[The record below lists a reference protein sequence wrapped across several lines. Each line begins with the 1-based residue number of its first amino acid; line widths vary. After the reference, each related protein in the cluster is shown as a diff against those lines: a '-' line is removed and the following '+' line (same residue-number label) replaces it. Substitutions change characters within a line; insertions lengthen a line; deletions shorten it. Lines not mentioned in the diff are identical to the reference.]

1 MDFSILTQLNVLVQ
15 LMCVI
20 IVAAYL
26 LTRSRI
32 FLEILDGH
40 PTFMDQLILVVLFGL
55 LSIYGSVSGI
65 EFMGSVVNVRDL
77 GPMLAGLLAGP
88 WVGLG
93 AGLIGAAYRL
103 SLGGLTVYAC
113 SVTAVFAGLFGGI
126 VWLWK
131 KKQFA
136 GTKIAVLLAI
146 LMETFHMVLLLI
158 MVSPFDAA
166 LAVALRVYIPMM
178 VANAVGMYV
187 FCVMVNNVRNERKIK
202 DERDALLEKFQSQ
215 S

>member
-1 MDFSILTQLNVLVQ
+1 MDFATLTQLNVLLQ

-32 FLEILDGH
+32 FAEILDGRA
-40 PTFMDQLILVVLFGL
+40 TLTDKIILILLFGG

-65 EFMGSVVNVRDL
+65 DFMGTMVNVRDL

-103 SLGGLTVYAC
+103 TMGGITVYAC
-113 SVTAVFAGLFGGI
+113 SFAAVFAGLFGGAI
-126 VWLWK
+126 WLWK
-131 KKQFA
+131 KQQWA
-136 GTKIAVLLAI
+136 GTKISVVLAI
-146 LMETFHMVLLLI
+146 LMESFHMALVFL
-158 MVSPFDAA
+158 MVTPFDTA
-166 LAVALRVYIPMM
+166 LTIVMRVYIPMV

-187 FCVMVNNVRNERKIK
+187 FCLMVEEFRHER
-202 DERDALLEKFQSQ
+202 ELQQEHDARLAGKEP
-215 S
+215 

>member
-32 FLEILDGH
+32 FLEILEGH
-40 PTFMDQLILVVLFGL
+40 PTFLDKIILVVLFGL
-55 LSIYGSVSGI
+55 LSIYGSISGI

-88 WVGLG
+88 WVGVG
-93 AGLIGAAYRL
+93 AGLIGAVYRL
-103 SLGGLTVYAC
+103 SMGGLTVYAC
-113 SVTAVFAGLFGGI
+113 SAAAVFAGLFGGI

-136 GTKIAVLLAI
+136 GTTIAVLLAI
-146 LMETFHMVLLLI
+146 LMESFHMVLVLLT
-158 MVSPFDAA
+158 VRPFDAA
-166 LAVALRVYIPMM
+166 LAIVLRVYIPMV

-187 FCVMVNNVRNERKIK
+187 FCVMVRNFRHEH
-202 DERDALLEKFQSQ
+202 ELQEEHDARTREKEQ
-215 S
+215 

>member
-1 MDFSILTQLNVLVQ
+1 MDFSILIQLNVLLQ

-32 FLEILDGH
+32 FTEILDGH
-40 PTFMDQLILVVLFGL
+40 PTLKAQIILVLLFGA
-55 LSIYGSVSGI
+55 LSIYGSISGI

-77 GPMLAGLLAGP
+77 GPMLAGLLGGP

-103 SLGGLTVYAC
+103 TMSGLTVYAC
-113 SVTAVFAGLFGGI
+113 SVAAVFAGLFGGI
-126 VWLWK
+126 IWLACK
-131 KKQFA
+131 RKFA
-136 GTKIAVLLAI
+136 GTTIAVIFAI
-146 LMETFHMVLLLI
+146 LMETFHMVLVLI

-166 LAVALRVYIPMM
+166 LAVVSRVSVPMIL
-178 VANAVGMYV
+178 ANAAGMFV
-187 FCVMVNNVRNERKIK
+187 FCFMVENLQKERELQA
-202 DERDALLEKFQSQ
+202 ERDTLLRERGQ
-215 S
+215 

>member
-1 MDFSILTQLNVLVQ
+1 MDFALLTQLNVLLQ

-32 FLEILDGH
+32 FPEILEGH
-40 PTFMDQLILVVLFGL
+40 PDVKDRIILVLLFGA

-103 SLGGLTVYAC
+103 SMGGLTVYAC
-113 SVTAVFAGLFGGI
+113 SAAAVFAGLLGGV

-146 LMETFHMVLLLI
+146 LMESFHMVLVLI
-158 MVSPFDAA
+158 TVRPFDAA
-166 LAVALRVYIPMM
+166 LAVVMRVYIPMV

-187 FCVMVNNVRNERKIK
+187 FCIMVENVRHDREIEK
-202 DERDALLEKFQSQ
+202 ERDALLREKGS
-215 S
+215 